1 MTNGAA
7 NPEMEKKSP
16 ADVEAPKATET
27 AVDAYQKK
35 MEALSLSAPEDYV
48 GVLPLD
54 LLHDILLRLP
64 AKSVCRFR
72 AVCTA
77 WHSLLCHLDFI
88 AAAQPGPR
96 IAVGLCHDGPRDV
109 VVSVLDMDSGH
120 ILKRVSID
128 VTSRHSTPP
137 PHETPDVSPER
148 AVCIV
153 GNDGRLHLIDPAT
166 SAVKLLPDPPSSNHM
181 STSCTLGYA
190 ALTGEYKVLAIAN
203 AAKHTWQQICKILT
217 LNDNGGEQRWR
228 ETESPGYSLLAPL
241 PPWTYSREVAVVEG
255 VAYFLVKPDDA
266 LDVQHAW
273 IMAFDLGNEVW
284 QPDAL
289 QGPECK
295 HNVALATL
303 EGKLVVCHDNRQ
315 TFMELWFLVDPDQA
329 DWCCSRHRSGL
340 DDPTIVMWMRV
351 TPTGCNIPLDTVLR
365 YYDPRTR
372 AFTDGMQVAKC
383 SHVTVHTWS
392 ILYSGR
398 GGIRR
403 AALES

>member
-1 MTNGAA
+1 MADGAA
-7 NPEMEKKSP
+7 NPEMENKSP
-16 ADVEAPKATET
+16 ADVEAPKATKT

-35 MEALSLSAPEDYV
+35 MGALSLSAPEDDV

-96 IAVGLCHDGPRDV
+96 IAVGLCHDGPGDA

-120 ILKRVSID
+120 VLKQVSID
-128 VTSRHSTPP
+128 VVTSRHSTPP

-148 AVCIV
+148 AVCVV
-153 GNDGRLHLIDPAT
+153 GSDGRLHLIDPAT
-166 SAVKLLPDPPSSNHM
+166 GAVKLLPDPPASNHM
-181 STSCTLGYA
+181 STLCTLGCA

-228 ETESPGYSLLAPL
+228 ETGSPGYSLLAPL
-241 PPWTYSREVAVVEG
+241 PPRTYSREVAVVEG
-255 VAYFLVKPDDA
+255 VAYFLVKPDDT
-266 LDVQHAW
+266 
-273 IMAFDLGNEVW
+273 
-284 QPDAL
+284 PD
-289 QGPECK
+289 CK

-315 TFMELWFLVDPDQA
+315 TSMELWFLVDDPDQA
-329 DWCCSRHRSGL
+329 HWCMRHRIVMPSLKLSSPVPTSGMYFGKPLAVL
-340 DDPTIVMWMRV
+340 DDGTIVMWMRV
-351 TPTGCNIPLDTVLR
+351 TPTGCSIPLDTVLR

-383 SHVTVHTWS
+383 SHVTLHTWS

-403 AALES
+403 PALES

>member
-1 MTNGAA
+1 M
-7 NPEMEKKSP
+7 
-16 ADVEAPKATET
+16 
-27 AVDAYQKK
+27 
-35 MEALSLSAPEDYV
+35 
-48 GVLPLD
+48 
-54 LLHDILLRLP
+54 RLP

-120 ILKRVSID
+120 ILNRVSID

-148 AVCIV
+148 AVCVV

-190 ALTGEYKVLAIAN
+190 ALTGEYKVIAIAN

-255 VAYFLVKPDDA
+255 VAYFLVKPDDT

-295 HNVALATL
+295 YNVALATL

-315 TFMELWFLVDPDQA
+315 TSMELWFLVDPDQA
-329 DWCCSRHRSGL
+329 QWCMRHKIVMPSLKLSSPMPTSGMYFGKPLAGL
-340 DDPTIVMWMRV
+340 DDRTIVMWMRV
-351 TPTGCNIPLDTVLR
+351 TPTGCSIPLDTVLR

-403 AALES
+403 ASLES